1 MRNGDFAT
9 IDRTPYNRKN
19 TYLHSCSLPHS
30 ADAAFFAAYRR
41 NCLGQACT
49 FCPPRALLPK
59 KPFLTLPY
67 ERAGE
72 CVHRYTGYG
81 YFRRP

>member
-30 ADAAFFAAYRR
+30 TDAAFFAAYRR
-41 NCLGQACT
+41 NCLGQA
-49 FCPPRALLPK
+49 
-59 KPFLTLPY
+59 
-67 ERAGE
+67 
-72 CVHRYTGYG
+72 
-81 YFRRP
+81 